1 MHNILNHEQAEGA
14 AFPLVGLRS
23 FQAADLVVALIEG
36 YAGKAEK
43 DLLAREIRDLV
54 NGCASDVD
62 LIIGGR
68 RIEADVHSLDDEQE
82 LIIKIDGY
90 KAAAFNITGIIPC

>member
-1 MHNILNHEQAEGA
+1 MTAELSH
-14 AFPLVGLRS
+14 F
-23 FQAADLVVALIEG
+23 
-36 YAGKAEK
+36 
-43 DLLAREIRDLV
+43 
-54 NGCASDVD
+54 
-62 LIIGGR
+62 IGGR